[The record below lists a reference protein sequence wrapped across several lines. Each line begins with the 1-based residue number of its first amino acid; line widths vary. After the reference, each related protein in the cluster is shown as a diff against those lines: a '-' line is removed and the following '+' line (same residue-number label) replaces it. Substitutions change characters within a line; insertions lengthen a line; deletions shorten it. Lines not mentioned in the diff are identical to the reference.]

1 MDKNCLEDRKMHDW
15 QQLTDLTQNKEIS
28 IERVRIIESGIAI
41 DGDFELPPLARLN
54 MEDQIFVAA
63 FVKSHGSIKDMEE
76 LYGVSYPS
84 IKNRLKR
91 ISKAFDF
98 IDITPADPG
107 GDILEELDKGNISFD
122 QAMEALKK

>member
-1 MDKNCLEDRKMHDW
+1 MHDW

-28 IERVRIIESGIAI
+28 IERVKISESGIAI
-41 DGDFELPPLARLN
+41 DGSFELPPLAQLN

-84 IKNRLKR
+84 IKNRLNR
-91 ISKAFDF
+91 IAKAFDF
-98 IDITPADPG
+98 IDITPADPA
-107 GDILEELDKGNISFD
+107 GDILEDLDKGNISFD
-122 QAMEALKK
+122 QAMKALKK

>member
-1 MDKNCLEDRKMHDW
+1 MHVW
-15 QQLTDLTQNKEIS
+15 QHLTDLTQNKKIS
-28 IERVRIIESGIAI
+28 IERIKIIESGIAI
-41 DGDFELPPLARLN
+41 DGDFELPPLAQLS

-98 IDITPADPG
+98 IDLTPADSA
-107 GDILEELDKGNISFD
+107 GDILEDLEKGNITFD
-122 QAMEALKK
+122 QAITALKE